1 MKKKE
6 LTKDE
11 EQLVSTVVDKMVND
25 DSKDLIELMQECK
38 ISNSIIMLTM
48 FGIGS
53 HTEYYRVLYNR
64 INNNRDKVNDDWIKK
79 EASDIFHEI
88 DRNEEE

>member
-11 EQLVSTVVDKMVND
+11 EQLVSTVVDRMVND

-48 FGIGS
+48 FGI
-53 HTEYYRVLYNR
+53 
-64 INNNRDKVNDDWIKK
+64 
-79 EASDIFHEI
+79 
-88 DRNEEE
+88 

>member
-25 DSKDLIELMQECK
+25 DIKDLIELMQECK
-38 ISNSIIMLTM
+38 ISNSIIMRTM

-53 HTEYYRVLYNR
+53 HTEYYRALYNR

-79 EASDIFHEI
+79 
-88 DRNEEE
+88 